1 MGKVTGFLEFQR
13 LEETHQE
20 PEERK
25 KHYREFILRLTEE
38 EAKVQGARCMDCGTP
53 FCMSGCPV
61 NNIIPDFNELVYKQ
75 DWQRAIETLH
85 STNNFPEFTG
95 RICPAPCEP
104 ACVLAINDDPVTIKG
119 IELAIVERAF
129 EEGWI
134 RPRPPAVR
142 TGRTVAVIGAGPAG
156 MAAASQLN
164 RTGHSVTLFERD
176 EGLGGLMRFGV
187 PDFKLEK
194 SVIDRRTEI
203 MEAEGIA
210 FECGVDV
217 GGADLPT
224 DELMDRFDAVVI
236 AIGSRVPREL
246 DVPGRELEGVD
257 WAMDYLYGCNR
268 WVAGGGDDGGPE
280 RPITAAG
287 KHVVVIGGGDTAM
300 DCVGNAHREGALSVT
315 VLDTYDEP
323 PSPHA
328 RDAVPWPA
336 APKRL
341 LSTYALDE
349 GGERRWTQTAIALE
363 ARDGRVS
370 GVRGTEVGAPPAFA
384 PVPGTEF
391 HLPAELVL
399 VAIGF
404 VHPEHEGLVGQLG
417 VRLDRRGNVL
427 GTAFETSRPGV
438 FVAGDA
444 RRGQSLIVWA
454 IAEGRAAAAAIHS
467 YLGGEGSLPAPVTP
481 SSVPLTVR

>member
-1 MGKVTGFLEFQR
+1 MGELAGFLRVTRAPTPQR
-13 LEETHQE
+13 DPAQ
-20 PEERK
+20 RIADF
-25 KHYREFILRLTEE
+25 REVYGVMPADQAAE
-38 EAKVQGARCMDCGTP
+38 QGARCMDCGVP
-53 FCMSGCPV
+53 FCHQGCPLG
-61 NNIIPDFNELVYKQ
+61 NRIPDWNDLVYRDQ
-75 DWQRAIETLH
+75 WREAIEQLDA
-85 STNNFPEFTG
+85 TNDFPEFTG

-129 EEGWI
+129 QEGWI
-134 RPRPPAVR
+134 RPRPPATR
-142 TGRTVAVIGAGPAG
+142 TGRTVAVVGSGPAG
-156 MAAASQLN
+156 MAAAAQLN
-164 RTGHSVTLFERD
+164 RMGHSVTAFERD
-176 EGLGGLMRFGV
+176 EGVGGLMRFGV

-194 SVIDRRTEI
+194 AVIDRRTAI
-203 MEAEGIA
+203 MEEEGVVFA
-210 FECGVDV
+210 CGVDV
-217 GGADLPT
+217 GGADLPG
-224 DELMDRFDAVVI
+224 DELLARFDAVVV

-246 DVPGRELEGVD
+246 PVPGRELEGVD

-268 WVAGGGDDGGPE
+268 WVADGTE

-287 KHVVVIGGGDTAM
+287 KHVVVVGGGDTAM

-328 RDAVPWPA
+328 RDAAPWPE

-341 LSTYALDE
+341 LTTYALDE

-363 ARDGRVS
+363 ARDGRVA
-370 GVRGTEVGAPPAFA
+370 GVRGSQVGPPPEFA
-384 PVPGTEF
+384 PVPGTDF

-404 VHPEHEGLVGQLG
+404 VHPEHEGLVSQLG
-417 VRLDRRGNVL
+417 VELDRRGNVR
-427 GTAFETSRPGV
+427 GSAFETSRPGV

-454 IAEGRAAAAAIHS
+454 IAEGRRCARAVDRHLRGAS
-467 YLGGEGSLPAPVTP
+467 EV
-481 SSVPLTVR
+481 